1 MSCTHTS
8 SGHEPVHAS
17 QAVLDKALRLL
28 DAELG
33 KIGETITIRAIG
45 GYALMR
51 HGITRAHRPFTVDID
66 TVTTDYSRAVIDTIA
81 RVGQEMR
88 IDEDWVNNDNVGPS
102 SEDEDSVAL
111 LEMQYDAKWA
121 VQSDLELE
129 NIELFIADVPTLT
142 RAKILAAD
150 AAELSGRSQDLPDL
164 MSLLQAQSITTY
176 GAFCAAYP
184 DPFDETPDAH
194 AAVRWAFSH

>member
-1 MSCTHTS
+1 MA
-8 SGHEPVHAS
+8 GWRPV
-17 QAVLDKALRLL
+17 V
-28 DAELG
+28 
-33 KIGETITIRAIG
+33 
-45 GYALMR
+45 
-51 HGITRAHRPFTVDID
+51 
-66 TVTTDYSRAVIDTIA
+66 
-81 RVGQEMR
+81 
-88 IDEDWVNNDNVGPS
+88 
-102 SEDEDSVAL
+102 
-111 LEMQYDAKWA
+111 EMQYDATWLR
-121 VQSDLELE
+121 QETPQLT
-129 NIELFIADVPTLT
+129 NIKLFIADVPTLT